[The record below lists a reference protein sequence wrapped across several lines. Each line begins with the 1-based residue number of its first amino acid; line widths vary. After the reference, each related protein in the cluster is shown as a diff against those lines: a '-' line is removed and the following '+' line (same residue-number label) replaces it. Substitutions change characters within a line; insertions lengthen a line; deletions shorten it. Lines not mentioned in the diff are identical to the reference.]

1 MLCDQC
7 KERDAM
13 VHLTQIKDA
22 EVLQL
27 HLCEKCAAAK
37 GIETT
42 VAMPKHP
49 LGDFLHAVQEQAPPA
64 MGDQARCAYC
74 QTTLR
79 DFRTSGRLGCAHCYT
94 AFEGALRELLRRV
107 HGAALH
113 RGREYEAPAA
123 AQAQAPASD
132 GAAALDALRER
143 LLRAVAAEEFETAA
157 RLRDQIRALE

>member
-13 VHLTQIKDA
+13 VHLTQIVDA
-22 EVLQL
+22 EVTQL

-49 LGDFLHAVQEQAPPA
+49 LGDFLHAVQQQAPA
-64 MGDQARCAYC
+64 AAGDQARCAYC
-74 QTTLR
+74 QTSLR
-79 DFRTSGRLGCAHCYT
+79 DFRASGRLGCAQCYT

-107 HGAALH
+107 HGATKH
-113 RGREYEAPAA
+113 RGREYEASVSAA
-123 AQAQAPASD
+123 VIE
-132 GAAALDALRER
+132 GGTELDSLRDR
-143 LLRAVAAEEFETAA
+143 LEQAVAAEEFEMAA
-157 RLRDQIRALE
+157 KLRDQIRALE

>member
-7 KERDAM
+7 RERDAV
-13 VHLTQIKDA
+13 VHLTQIVNA
-22 EVLQL
+22 EVTQL

-49 LGDFLHAVQEQAPPA
+49 LGDFLHAVQQQSAPA
-64 MGDQARCAYC
+64 LGDQARCAYC

-79 DFRTSGRLGCAHCYT
+79 DFRASGRLGCAQCYT

-107 HGAALH
+107 HGAASH
-113 RGREYEAPAA
+113 RGSSYEPPTATGVHRPEMET
-123 AQAQAPASD
+123 
-132 GAAALDALRER
+132 LRAR
-143 LLRAVAAEEFETAA
+143 LQQAVAAEEFEAA
-157 RLRDQIRALE
+157 AQLRDQIRALE

>member
-13 VHLTQIKDA
+13 VHLTQIVGA
-22 EVLQL
+22 EVTQL

-49 LGDFLHAVQEQAPPA
+49 LGDFLYAVQQPAPPA
-64 MGDQARCAYC
+64 VGDQARCAHC
-74 QTTLR
+74 QTSLR
-79 DFRTSGRLGCAHCYT
+79 DFRASGRLGCAHCYT

-107 HGAALH
+107 HGAARH
-113 RGREYEAPAA
+113 RGREYTASVMTPAPETGGTTELE
-123 AQAQAPASD
+123 S
-132 GAAALDALRER
+132 LRVR
-143 LLRAVAAEEFETAA
+143 LQRAVAAEEFEVAA
-157 RLRDQIRALE
+157 ALRDQIRALE

>member
-7 KERDAM
+7 KERDAV
-13 VHLTQIKDA
+13 VHLTQIVNG
-22 EVLQL
+22 EVTQL

-49 LGDFLHAVQEQAPPA
+49 LGDFLHAVQQQSGPA
-64 MGDQARCAYC
+64 LGDQVRCAYC

-79 DFRTSGRLGCAHCYT
+79 DFRASGRLGCAQCYT

-107 HGAALH
+107 HGAARH
-113 RGREYEAPAA
+113 RGRDYESTVAEGIVAG
-123 AQAQAPASD
+123 SE
-132 GAAALDALRER
+132 LDALRQMLE
-143 LLRAVAAEEFETAA
+143 RAVSAEEFELAA
-157 RLRDQIRALE
+157 KLRDQIRAME

>member
-7 KERDAM
+7 KERDAV
-13 VHLTQIKDA
+13 VHLTQIVDA
-22 EVLQL
+22 EVTQL

-49 LGDFLHAVQEQAPPA
+49 LGDFLHAVQQQSVPA
-64 MGDQARCAYC
+64 TGDQARCAYC

-79 DFRTSGRLGCAHCYT
+79 DFRASGRLGCAQCYT

-107 HGAALH
+107 HGSARH
-113 RGREYEAPAA
+113 RGREYELPVAP
-123 AQAQAPASD
+123 
-132 GAAALDALRER
+132 GFALSELDSLRER
-143 LLRAVAAEEFETAA
+143 LQQAVATEEFELAA
-157 RLRDQIRALE
+157 QLRDQIRTLE